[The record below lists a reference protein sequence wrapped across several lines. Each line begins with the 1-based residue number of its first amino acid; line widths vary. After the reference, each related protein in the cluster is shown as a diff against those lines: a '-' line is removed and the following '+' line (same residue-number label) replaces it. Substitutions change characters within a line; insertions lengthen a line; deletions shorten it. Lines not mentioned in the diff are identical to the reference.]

1 MEYKMKQ
8 VPSYTKVIAIGS
20 SFTEEAL
27 TGDVIL
33 QEKVDGSQFDFGLN
47 EDGIVVCRSHNAQ
60 MDVESLSNNMFQCGT
75 DYLNS
80 IQEVIKTF
88 EPDTYF
94 YAEFLQKPKH
104 NTLKYGRIPKN
115 NIVIFDA
122 MIKGRWATREEL
134 TVFAKK
140 MDIDLIPELYRG
152 KADIEKVKE
161 LLTTPSYLGEEI
173 IEGVVIKNYNQTIML
188 GGHIFPLF
196 TKYVREAFKERHAA
210 DWKVRQP
217 KGALQEFVDG
227 FKTEAR
233 WNKAIIHAKEQNLLV
248 QSPKDIGVLIP
259 AIQNDIKEEETENIK
274 NHLYKCFIED
284 ILRSSVKGFP
294 EYYKN
299 LLLENVKSE
308 SSQTEVTNESL

>member
-1 MEYKMKQ
+1 MKQ

-33 QEKVDGSQFDFGLN
+33 QEKVDGSQFGFGLN

-60 MDVESLSNNMFQCGT
+60 MDVESLSNNMFQLGT
-75 DYLNS
+75 DYINS
-80 IQEVIKTF
+80 IQDTIKMCD
-88 EPDTYF
+88 PDTYF

-104 NTLKYGRIPKN
+104 NTLKYGRTPKN

-134 TVFAKK
+134 QEFA
-140 MDIDLIPELYRG
+140 DAFDVDLIPELYRG
-152 KADIEKVKE
+152 KADVEKVKE

-294 EYYKN
+294 EWYKEQ
-299 LLLENVKSE
+299 LLNNVK
-308 SSQTEVTNESL
+308 